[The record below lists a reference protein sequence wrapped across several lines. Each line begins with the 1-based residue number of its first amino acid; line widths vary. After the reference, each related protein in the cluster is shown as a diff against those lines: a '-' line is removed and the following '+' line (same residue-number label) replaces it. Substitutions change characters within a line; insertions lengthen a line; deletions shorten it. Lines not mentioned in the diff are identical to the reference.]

1 MVQRV
6 YVGPH
11 DEVELIDTGDFVRRG
26 ESVEVDADLAARL
39 DEQPGNWAKPAT
51 KAAKSTPKTDPP
63 AGPAPV
69 TVDGQP
75 IVEETS

>member
-39 DEQPGNWAKPAT
+39 DEQPDNWAKLT
-51 KAAKSTPKTDPP
+51 KAAKSAPKP
-63 AGPAPV
+63 AARA
-69 TVDGQP
+69 
-75 IVEETS
+75 EA